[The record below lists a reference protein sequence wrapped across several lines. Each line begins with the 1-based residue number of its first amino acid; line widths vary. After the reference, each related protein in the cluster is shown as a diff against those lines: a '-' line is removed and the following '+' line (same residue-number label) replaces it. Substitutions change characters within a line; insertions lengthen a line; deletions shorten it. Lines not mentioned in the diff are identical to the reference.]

1 MDDEDGVSYVPEF
14 RTQPIAARV
23 AAEGL
28 ADLAEEDE
36 VENGR
41 VTEIAGPRAE
51 RLAALAEALIARRGD
66 DLRVQETREENDHDA
81 DLYAN
86 GAALPSASAKLAGP
100 SYEEWPATS
109 AVTA

>member
-1 MDDEDGVSYVPEF
+1 M
-14 RTQPIAARV
+14 

-51 RLAALAEALIARRGD
+51 RLAALRRALIARRGD
-66 DLRVQETREENDHDA
+66 NLRVQETREENDHDA

-86 GAALPSASAKLAGP
+86 GAALPHEGAKLAGP
-100 SYEEWPATS
+100 SYEEWLKQTVPA
-109 AVTA
+109 